1 MNAGSRLMCGA
12 LIAALGAMAAFAQ
25 AADRPPVGD
34 DEAAI
39 RALESRFGDA
49 FRGRDVA
56 AIMRLY
62 APGADLFV
70 FDVGPP
76 RQHVG
81 WDDYRKDWQD
91 GFDAYPGPVGFTI
104 SDLSVTVV
112 GTAAY
117 GHSIQKVQY
126 TRKDGSKF
134 DVVVRVSDVYRKL
147 HGRWLIVQEHVSVPV
162 DLDAGIPDLMSK
174 P

>member
-1 MNAGSRLMCGA
+1 MNAGSC
-12 LIAALGAMAAFAQ
+12 LICAAFIAGLGGMAAIAQ
-25 AADRPPVGD
+25 AAGRPDAG
-34 DEAAI
+34 DEAAF

-49 FRGRDVA
+49 FRARDVP

-112 GTAAY
+112 GTVAF
-117 GHSIQKVQY
+117 GHSVQKVQY

-147 HGRWLIVQEHVSVPV
+147 HGQWLIVQEHVSVPV
-162 DLDAGIPDLMSK
+162 DLDTGKPDLMSK

>member
-1 MNAGSRLMCGA
+1 MNAGSRLIWRSLDRRRRRHGGA
-12 LIAALGAMAAFAQ
+12 CASR
-25 AADRPPVGD
+25 RPAGRGG
-34 DEAAI
+34 DEAAV

-49 FRGRDVA
+49 FRARDVP

-112 GTAAY
+112 GTVAY

-126 TRKDGSKF
+126 TRKD
-134 DVVVRVSDVYRKL
+134 R
-147 HGRWLIVQEHVSVPV
+147 
-162 DLDAGIPDLMSK
+162 
-174 P
+174 